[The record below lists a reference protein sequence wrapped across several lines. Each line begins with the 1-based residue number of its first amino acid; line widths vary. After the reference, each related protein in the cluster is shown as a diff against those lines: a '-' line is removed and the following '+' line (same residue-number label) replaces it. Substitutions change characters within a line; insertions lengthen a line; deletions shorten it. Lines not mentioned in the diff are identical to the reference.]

1 MSQEEGPPAPPPPRS
16 SPPYPILESP
26 DITAALA
33 HIDAL
38 KARVDDAK
46 DARPELWPAVFAKLK
61 ILWTADSN
69 AIEGSSL
76 SFGDTKFFLE
86 TGLTVQGKP
95 LKDFLDAKNHHDA
108 INMLFELAGS
118 ERSITEGAI
127 RELNAL
133 LLRGVTS
140 APTINRAG
148 QRIEKAINPGAYKRE
163 PNTVLLPDGS
173 IHLYLEPI
181 LVPEH
186 MGRLVTWLQA
196 GSHATHAAL
205 AAAAAHYEFVRIHP
219 FDDGNG
225 RGARILMNLIL
236 IERGYPPCV
245 IRREDRAAYLDAL
258 QKADAGDH
266 QPFARFI
273 LESLAQTLE
282 AMAADFTNT

>member
-1 MSQEEGPPAPPPPRS
+1 MSQENGR
-16 SPPYPILESP
+16 PYPIPESP
-26 DITAALA
+26 EIIAALT

-46 DARPELWPAVFAKLK
+46 DARPELWPAVFEKLK
-61 ILWTADSN
+61 IHWTADSN

-108 INMLFELAGS
+108 INLLFELAGNKRPIS
-118 ERSITEGAI
+118 EGAI
-127 RELNAL
+127 KELNAL

-140 APTINRAG
+140 VPTINRAG
-148 QRIEKAINPGAYKRE
+148 QRVEKAITPGAYKRE
-163 PNTVLLPDGS
+163 PNTVLLADGS
-173 IHLYLEPI
+173 IHLYLEPV

-186 MGRLVTWLQA
+186 MGRLVTWLQTGA
-196 GSHATHAAL
+196 NAIHPAL
-205 AAAAAHYEFVRIHP
+205 AAAAAHHEFVRIHP

-245 IRREDRAAYLDAL
+245 IRREDRAAYLDTL

-266 QPFARFI
+266 EPFARFV
-273 LESLAQTLE
+273 LASLAHTLE
-282 AMAADFTNT
+282 AMAADFTTT